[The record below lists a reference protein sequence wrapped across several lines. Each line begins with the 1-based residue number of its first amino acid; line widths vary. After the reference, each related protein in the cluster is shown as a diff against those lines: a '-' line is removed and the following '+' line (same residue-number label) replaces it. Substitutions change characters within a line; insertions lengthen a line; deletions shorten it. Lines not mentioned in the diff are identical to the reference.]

1 MGKSQEQ
8 KVMLHLYLAGFV
20 LGSLLLVFLGHV
32 ALQESEGRRLVTGAV
47 LKLVTPVFVF
57 GAEVV
62 GFIGAGWV
70 VVPLL
75 LIAWSACPTRL
86 SQPVAKGWMLM
97 VGMVVSMY
105 TMYAKFV
112 TQPWFMG
119 LILFLFV
126 SLVVIVIV
134 LELSIKF
141 RLEYAG
147 AVVQECAHGTHDP
160 IKGPQAPRTRAAV
173 AVLKWGVSMSLLF
186 AVGAASAWGIG
197 IGIGIILIW
206 LSDHGTD
213 IGWLI
218 GFPNASVSSIMP
230 KPDPNSDPGPQPDVF
245 LVVLVTLALIMIICL
260 TSGVHES
267 FQKY

>member
-1 MGKSQEQ
+1 MGVGLAVGSRRFYAVPHPPHFRPQHQRRTMVQHWIELACTVVSMMVFPWLQSIYQEWSVGKSQEQ

-62 GFIGAGWV
+62 GSIGAGWV

-126 SLVVIVIV
+126 SLAVISIV

-141 RLEYAG
+141 RLEYAR
-147 AVVQECAHGTHDP
+147 AVVQDCAHGTHDP
-160 IKGPQAPRTRAAV
+160 IKGR
-173 AVLKWGVSMSLLF
+173 
-186 AVGAASAWGIG
+186 
-197 IGIGIILIW
+197 
-206 LSDHGTD
+206 
-213 IGWLI
+213 
-218 GFPNASVSSIMP
+218 
-230 KPDPNSDPGPQPDVF
+230 
-245 LVVLVTLALIMIICL
+245 
-260 TSGVHES
+260 
-267 FQKY
+267 